1 MNCWWW
7 STTPERSD
15 PDPRFTTPR
24 CATLGSGLRFFLVDP
39 KALQAL
45 TSHDWLGLIHPVLM
59 ILFVYPVVGATIR
72 LGILAREKRLKI
84 NPIADTVPVEHAQHG
99 AWVTGGVLVAVL
111 IGLAH
116 SLIPGA
122 TGWMLLG
129 TSAVLVS
136 YWALLRSRPIVNRV
150 IWGSVCWS
158 GLLLLGLQP
167 AVERLSDKP
176 WTSLFWQSHF
186 WMGMVLSGLLL
197 SSTAAQPLIG
207 HHPFVRRLH
216 VATNLVVALLLAM
229 QAISGTRNL
238 LITGWA

>member
-1 MNCWWW
+1 MRN
-7 STTPERSD
+7 PGFRV
-15 PDPRFTTPR
+15 
-24 CATLGSGLRFFLVDP
+24 AFFLVDP

-111 IGLAH
+111 IGLGH
-116 SLIPGA
+116 SLWSSHPLGLVV
-122 TGWMLLG
+122 TG
-129 TSAVLVS
+129 SAVMFSFGRLLATRMVWQRFL
-136 YWALLRSRPIVNRV
+136 WAVAAA
-150 IWGSVCWS
+150 G

-167 AVERLSDKP
+167 AVERFSDVP
-176 WTSLFWQSHF
+176 WSPVFWQSHF
-186 WMGMVLSGLLL
+186 WMGMLLTTLLL
-197 SSTAAQPLIG
+197 SSTALQPLIG
-207 HHPFVRRLH
+207 HSVKARRIH
-216 VATNLVVALLLAM
+216 ISSNLLVALLLAM

-238 LITGWA
+238 LLH